1 MSIFDSPLLKPF
13 HDMGAKAGA
22 KAADK
27 IIQSINSKKTDTK
40 SCLESSDSYDE
51 GLKKL
56 MIQAEQGD
64 LEAMVMV
71 GDCYNR
77 GLHTEK
83 NDREAHRYYK
93 MAADKG
99 HVQANLMVAIDLLN
113 GIGTVKDKKLG
124 TKYLQAAA
132 DGGVAYAQYLLA
144 SLYKMGE
151 VGSFGREQVS
161 MKYFEM
167 AAKQGDAKSQIEL
180 ADMIMLSNKSK
191 YTLDDMVFWL
201 VCAYLHGNQ
210 AEEESNAALQR
221 INHLISNGMPGGK
234 AYVEKVLDNV
244 KRNYQVYLKK
254 PF

>member
-1 MSIFDSPLLKPF
+1 MDEELK
-13 HDMGAKAGA
+13 
-22 KAADK
+22 
-27 IIQSINSKKTDTK
+27 NLVTK
-40 SCLESSDSYDE
+40 
-51 GLKKL
+51 
-56 MIQAEQGD
+56 AEQGD
-64 LEAMVMV
+64 VDAMVMV

-83 NDREAHRYYK
+83 DDQEAHRYYK

-113 GIGTVKDKKLG
+113 GIGTSKDKKAG
-124 TKYLQAAA
+124 TKYLQIAA
-132 DGGVAYAQYLLA
+132 DGGAAFGQYLLA
-144 SLYKMGE
+144 SMYKIGE
-151 VGSFGREQVS
+151 IGLFGREQKT

-167 AAKQGDAKSQIEL
+167 AAKQGDAKSQVEL
-180 ADMIMLSNKSK
+180 ADMIMLAKKSK

>member
-1 MSIFDSPLLKPF
+1 M
-13 HDMGAKAGA
+13 
-22 KAADK
+22 
-27 IIQSINSKKTDTK
+27 
-40 SCLESSDSYDE
+40 DE
-51 GLKKL
+51 GLKNLVTK
-56 MIQAEQGD
+56 AEQGD
-64 LEAMVMV
+64 VDAMVMV

-83 NDREAHRYYK
+83 DDQEAHRYYK

-113 GIGTVKDKKLG
+113 GIGTSKDKKAG
-124 TKYLQAAA
+124 TKYLQIAA
-132 DGGVAYAQYLLA
+132 DGGAAFGQYLLA
-144 SLYKMGE
+144 SMYKIGE
-151 VGSFGREQVS
+151 IGLFGREQKA

-167 AAKQGDAKSQIEL
+167 AAKKRDAKSQVEL
-180 ADMIMLSNKSK
+180 ADMIMLAKKSK

-201 VCAYLHGNQ
+201 VCAFLHGNQ

>member
-1 MSIFDSPLLKPF
+1 M
-13 HDMGAKAGA
+13 
-22 KAADK
+22 
-27 IIQSINSKKTDTK
+27 
-40 SCLESSDSYDE
+40 DE
-51 GLKKL
+51 GLKNLVTK
-56 MIQAEQGD
+56 AEQGD
-64 LEAMVMV
+64 VDAMVMV

-83 NDREAHRYYK
+83 NDQEAHRYYK

-113 GIGTVKDKKLG
+113 GIGTSKDKKAG
-124 TKYLQAAA
+124 TKYLQIAA
-132 DGGVAYAQYLLA
+132 DGGAAFGQYLLA
-144 SLYKMGE
+144 SMYKMGE
-151 VGSFGREQVS
+151 IGLLGREQKA

-167 AAKQGDAKSQIEL
+167 AAKQGDAKSQVEL
-180 ADMIMLSNKSK
+180 ADMIMLAKRSK
-191 YTLDDMVFWL
+191 YTMDDMVFWL

>member
-1 MSIFDSPLLKPF
+1 M
-13 HDMGAKAGA
+13 
-22 KAADK
+22 
-27 IIQSINSKKTDTK
+27 
-40 SCLESSDSYDE
+40 DE
-51 GLKKL
+51 GLKNLVTK
-56 MIQAEQGD
+56 AEQGD
-64 LEAMVMV
+64 VDAMVMV

-83 NDREAHRYYK
+83 DDQEAHRYYK

-113 GIGTVKDKKLG
+113 GIGTSKDKKAG
-124 TKYLQAAA
+124 TKYLQIAA
-132 DGGVAYAQYLLA
+132 DGGAAFGQYLLA
-144 SLYKMGE
+144 SMYKIGE
-151 VGSFGREQVS
+151 IGLFGREQKA

-167 AAKQGDAKSQIEL
+167 AAKQGDAKSQVEL
-180 ADMIMLSNKSK
+180 ADMIMLAKKSK

-254 PF
+254 LF

>member
-1 MSIFDSPLLKPF
+1 M
-13 HDMGAKAGA
+13 
-22 KAADK
+22 
-27 IIQSINSKKTDTK
+27 
-40 SCLESSDSYDE
+40 DE
-51 GLKKL
+51 GLKNLVTK
-56 MIQAEQGD
+56 AEQGD
-64 LEAMVMV
+64 VDAMVMV

-83 NDREAHRYYK
+83 DDQEAHRYYK

-113 GIGTVKDKKLG
+113 GIGTSKDKKAG
-124 TKYLQAAA
+124 TKYLQIAA
-132 DGGVAYAQYLLA
+132 DGGAAFGQYLLA
-144 SLYKMGE
+144 SMYKIGE
-151 VGSFGREQVS
+151 IGLFGREQKA

-167 AAKQGDAKSQIEL
+167 AAKQGDAKSQVEL
-180 ADMIMLSNKSK
+180 ADMIMLAKKSK

-244 KRNYQVYLKK
+244 KRNYQGYLKK

>member
-1 MSIFDSPLLKPF
+1 M
-13 HDMGAKAGA
+13 
-22 KAADK
+22 
-27 IIQSINSKKTDTK
+27 
-40 SCLESSDSYDE
+40 DE
-51 GLKKL
+51 GLKNLVTK
-56 MIQAEQGD
+56 AEQGD
-64 LEAMVMV
+64 VDAMIMV

-83 NDREAHRYYK
+83 DDQEAHRYYK

-113 GIGTVKDKKLG
+113 GIGTSKDKKAG
-124 TKYLQAAA
+124 TKYLQIAA
-132 DGGVAYAQYLLA
+132 DGGAAFGQYLLA
-144 SLYKMGE
+144 SMYKVGE
-151 VGSFGREQVS
+151 IGLFGREQKA

-167 AAKQGDAKSQIEL
+167 AAKQGDAKSQVEL
-180 ADMIMLSNKSK
+180 ADMIMLAKKSK

-244 KRNYQVYLKK
+244 KRNYQAYLKK

>member
-1 MSIFDSPLLKPF
+1 M
-13 HDMGAKAGA
+13 
-22 KAADK
+22 
-27 IIQSINSKKTDTK
+27 
-40 SCLESSDSYDE
+40 DE
-51 GLKKL
+51 GLKNLVTK
-56 MIQAEQGD
+56 AEQGD
-64 LEAMVMV
+64 VDAMVMV

-83 NDREAHRYYK
+83 DDQEAHRYYK

-113 GIGTVKDKKLG
+113 GIGTSKDKKAG
-124 TKYLQAAA
+124 TKYLQIAA
-132 DGGVAYAQYLLA
+132 DGGAAFGQYLLA
-144 SLYKMGE
+144 SMYKIGE
-151 VGSFGREQVS
+151 IGLFGREQKA

-167 AAKQGDAKSQIEL
+167 AAKQGDAKSQVEL
-180 ADMIMLSNKSK
+180 ADMIMLAKKSK

>member
-1 MSIFDSPLLKPF
+1 M
-13 HDMGAKAGA
+13 
-22 KAADK
+22 
-27 IIQSINSKKTDTK
+27 
-40 SCLESSDSYDE
+40 DE
-51 GLKKL
+51 GLKNLVIK
-56 MIQAEQGD
+56 AEQGD
-64 LEAMVMV
+64 VDAMVMV

-83 NDREAHRYYK
+83 DDQEAHRYYK

-113 GIGTVKDKKLG
+113 GIGTSKDKKAG
-124 TKYLQAAA
+124 TKYLQIAA
-132 DGGVAYAQYLLA
+132 DGGAAFGQYLLA
-144 SLYKMGE
+144 SMYKIGE
-151 VGSFGREQVS
+151 IGLFGREQKA

-167 AAKQGDAKSQIEL
+167 AAKQGDAKSQVEL
-180 ADMIMLSNKSK
+180 ADMIMLAKKSK

>member
-1 MSIFDSPLLKPF
+1 M
-13 HDMGAKAGA
+13 
-22 KAADK
+22 
-27 IIQSINSKKTDTK
+27 
-40 SCLESSDSYDE
+40 DE
-51 GLKKL
+51 GLKNLVTK
-56 MIQAEQGD
+56 AEQGD
-64 LEAMVMV
+64 VDAMVMV

-83 NDREAHRYYK
+83 DDQEAHRYYK

-99 HVQANLMVAIDLLN
+99 HVQANLMGAIDLLN
-113 GIGTVKDKKLG
+113 GIGTSKDKKAG
-124 TKYLQAAA
+124 TKYLQIAA
-132 DGGVAYAQYLLA
+132 DGGAAFGQYLLA
-144 SLYKMGE
+144 SMYKIGE
-151 VGSFGREQVS
+151 IGLFGREQKA

-167 AAKQGDAKSQIEL
+167 AAKQGDAKSQVEL
-180 ADMIMLSNKSK
+180 ADMIMLAKKSK

>member
-1 MSIFDSPLLKPF
+1 M
-13 HDMGAKAGA
+13 
-22 KAADK
+22 
-27 IIQSINSKKTDTK
+27 
-40 SCLESSDSYDE
+40 DE
-51 GLKKL
+51 GLKNLVTK
-56 MIQAEQGD
+56 AEQGD
-64 LEAMVMV
+64 VDAMIMV

-83 NDREAHRYYK
+83 DDQEAHRYYK

-113 GIGTVKDKKLG
+113 GIGTSKDKKAG
-124 TKYLQAAA
+124 TKYLQIAA
-132 DGGVAYAQYLLA
+132 DGGAAFGQYLLA
-144 SLYKMGE
+144 SMYKVGE
-151 VGSFGREQVS
+151 IGLFGREQKA

-167 AAKQGDAKSQIEL
+167 AAKQGDAKSQVEL
-180 ADMIMLSNKSK
+180 ADMIMLAKNSK

>member
-1 MSIFDSPLLKPF
+1 M
-13 HDMGAKAGA
+13 
-22 KAADK
+22 
-27 IIQSINSKKTDTK
+27 
-40 SCLESSDSYDE
+40 DE
-51 GLKKL
+51 GLKNLVTK
-56 MIQAEQGD
+56 AEQGD
-64 LEAMVMV
+64 VDAMVMV

-83 NDREAHRYYK
+83 DDQEAHRYYK
-93 MAADKG
+93 MAEDKG

-113 GIGTVKDKKLG
+113 GIGTSKDKKAG
-124 TKYLQAAA
+124 TKYLQIAA
-132 DGGVAYAQYLLA
+132 DGGAAFGQYLLA
-144 SLYKMGE
+144 SMYKIGE
-151 VGSFGREQVS
+151 IGLFGREQKA

-167 AAKQGDAKSQIEL
+167 AAKQGDAKSQVEL
-180 ADMIMLSNKSK
+180 ADMIMLAKKSK

>member
-1 MSIFDSPLLKPF
+1 M
-13 HDMGAKAGA
+13 
-22 KAADK
+22 
-27 IIQSINSKKTDTK
+27 
-40 SCLESSDSYDE
+40 DE
-51 GLKKL
+51 GLKNLVTK
-56 MIQAEQGD
+56 AEQGD
-64 LEAMVMV
+64 VDAMVMV

-77 GLHTEK
+77 GLQTEK
-83 NDREAHRYYK
+83 NDQEAHRYYK

-113 GIGTVKDKKLG
+113 GIGTSKDKKAG
-124 TKYLQAAA
+124 TKYLQIAA
-132 DGGVAYAQYLLA
+132 DGGAAFGQYLLA
-144 SLYKMGE
+144 SMYKIGE
-151 VGSFGREQVS
+151 IGLFGREQKA

-167 AAKQGDAKSQIEL
+167 AAKQGDAKSQVEL
-180 ADMIMLSNKSK
+180 ADMIMLAKKSK

>member
-1 MSIFDSPLLKPF
+1 M
-13 HDMGAKAGA
+13 
-22 KAADK
+22 
-27 IIQSINSKKTDTK
+27 
-40 SCLESSDSYDE
+40 DE
-51 GLKKL
+51 GLKNLVTK
-56 MIQAEQGD
+56 AEQGD
-64 LEAMVMV
+64 VDAMVMV

-83 NDREAHRYYK
+83 DDQEAHRYYK
-93 MAADKG
+93 MAEDKG

-113 GIGTVKDKKLG
+113 GIGTSKDKKAG
-124 TKYLQAAA
+124 TKYLQIAA
-132 DGGVAYAQYLLA
+132 DGGAAFGQYLLA
-144 SLYKMGE
+144 SMYKIGE
-151 VGSFGREQVS
+151 IGLFGREQKA

-167 AAKQGDAKSQIEL
+167 AAKQGDAKSQLEL
-180 ADMIMLSNKSK
+180 ADMIMLAKKSK

>member
-1 MSIFDSPLLKPF
+1 M
-13 HDMGAKAGA
+13 
-22 KAADK
+22 
-27 IIQSINSKKTDTK
+27 
-40 SCLESSDSYDE
+40 DE
-51 GLKKL
+51 GLKNLVSK
-56 MIQAEQGD
+56 AEQGD
-64 LEAMVMV
+64 VDAMVMV

-83 NDREAHRYYK
+83 NDQEAHRYYK

-113 GIGTVKDKKLG
+113 GIGTSKDKKAG
-124 TKYLQAAA
+124 TKYLQIAA
-132 DGGVAYAQYLLA
+132 DGGAAFGQYLLA
-144 SLYKMGE
+144 SMYKIGE
-151 VGSFGREQVS
+151 IGLLGREQKA

-167 AAKQGDAKSQIEL
+167 AAKQGDAKSQVEL
-180 ADMIMLSNKSK
+180 ADMIMLAKRSK
-191 YTLDDMVFWL
+191 YTMDDMVFWL

>member
-1 MSIFDSPLLKPF
+1 M
-13 HDMGAKAGA
+13 
-22 KAADK
+22 
-27 IIQSINSKKTDTK
+27 
-40 SCLESSDSYDE
+40 DE
-51 GLKKL
+51 GLKNLVTK
-56 MIQAEQGD
+56 AEQGD
-64 LEAMVMV
+64 VDAMVMV

-83 NDREAHRYYK
+83 DDQEAHRYYK

-113 GIGTVKDKKLG
+113 GIGTSKDKKAG
-124 TKYLQAAA
+124 TKYLQIAA
-132 DGGVAYAQYLLA
+132 DGEAAFGQYLLA
-144 SLYKMGE
+144 SMYKIGE
-151 VGSFGREQVS
+151 IGLFGREQKA

-167 AAKQGDAKSQIEL
+167 AAKQGDAKSQVEL
-180 ADMIMLSNKSK
+180 ADMIMLAKKSK

>member
-1 MSIFDSPLLKPF
+1 M
-13 HDMGAKAGA
+13 
-22 KAADK
+22 
-27 IIQSINSKKTDTK
+27 
-40 SCLESSDSYDE
+40 DE
-51 GLKKL
+51 GLKNLVTK
-56 MIQAEQGD
+56 AEQGD
-64 LEAMVMV
+64 VDAMVMV

-83 NDREAHRYYK
+83 DDQEAHRYYK

-99 HVQANLMVAIDLLN
+99 NVQANLMVAIDLLN
-113 GIGTVKDKKLG
+113 GIGTSKDKKAG
-124 TKYLQAAA
+124 TKYLQIAA
-132 DGGVAYAQYLLA
+132 DGGAAFGQYLLA
-144 SLYKMGE
+144 SMYKIGE
-151 VGSFGREQVS
+151 IGLFGREQKA

-167 AAKQGDAKSQIEL
+167 AAKQGDAKSQVEL
-180 ADMIMLSNKSK
+180 ADMIMLAKKSK

-254 PF
+254 TF

>member
-1 MSIFDSPLLKPF
+1 M
-13 HDMGAKAGA
+13 
-22 KAADK
+22 
-27 IIQSINSKKTDTK
+27 
-40 SCLESSDSYDE
+40 DE
-51 GLKKL
+51 GLKNLVTK
-56 MIQAEQGD
+56 AEQGD
-64 LEAMVMV
+64 VDAMIMV

-83 NDREAHRYYK
+83 DDQEAHRYYK

-113 GIGTVKDKKLG
+113 GIGTSKDKKAG
-124 TKYLQAAA
+124 TKYLQIAA
-132 DGGVAYAQYLLA
+132 DGGAAFGQYLLA
-144 SLYKMGE
+144 SMYKIGE
-151 VGSFGREQVS
+151 IGLFGREQKA

-167 AAKQGDAKSQIEL
+167 AAKQGDAKSQVEL
-180 ADMIMLSNKSK
+180 ADMIMLAKKSK

-221 INHLISNGMPGGK
+221 IDHLISNGMPGGK

>member
-1 MSIFDSPLLKPF
+1 M
-13 HDMGAKAGA
+13 
-22 KAADK
+22 
-27 IIQSINSKKTDTK
+27 
-40 SCLESSDSYDE
+40 DE
-51 GLKKL
+51 GLKNLVTK
-56 MIQAEQGD
+56 AEQGD
-64 LEAMVMV
+64 VDAMVMV

-83 NDREAHRYYK
+83 DDQEAHRYYK

-113 GIGTVKDKKLG
+113 GIGTSKDKKAG
-124 TKYLQAAA
+124 TKYLQITA
-132 DGGVAYAQYLLA
+132 DGGAAFGQYLLA
-144 SLYKMGE
+144 SMYKIGE
-151 VGSFGREQVS
+151 IGLFGREQKA

-167 AAKQGDAKSQIEL
+167 AAKQGDAKSQVEL
-180 ADMIMLSNKSK
+180 ADMIMLAKKSK

>member
-1 MSIFDSPLLKPF
+1 
-13 HDMGAKAGA
+13 
-22 KAADK
+22 
-27 IIQSINSKKTDTK
+27 
-40 SCLESSDSYDE
+40 
-51 GLKKL
+51 
-56 MIQAEQGD
+56 
-64 LEAMVMV
+64 MV

-83 NDREAHRYYK
+83 DDQEAHRYYK

-99 HVQANLMVAIDLLN
+99 NVQANLMVAIDLLN
-113 GIGTVKDKKLG
+113 GIGTSKDKKAG
-124 TKYLQAAA
+124 TKYLQIAA
-132 DGGVAYAQYLLA
+132 DGGAAFGQYLLA
-144 SLYKMGE
+144 SMYKIGE
-151 VGSFGREQVS
+151 IGLFGREQKA

-167 AAKQGDAKSQIEL
+167 AAKQGDAKSQVEL
-180 ADMIMLSNKSK
+180 ADMIMLAKKSK

>member
-1 MSIFDSPLLKPF
+1 M
-13 HDMGAKAGA
+13 
-22 KAADK
+22 
-27 IIQSINSKKTDTK
+27 
-40 SCLESSDSYDE
+40 DE
-51 GLKKL
+51 GLKNLVTK
-56 MIQAEQGD
+56 AEQGD
-64 LEAMVMV
+64 VDAMIMV

-83 NDREAHRYYK
+83 DDQEAHRYYK

-113 GIGTVKDKKLG
+113 GIGTSKDKKAG
-124 TKYLQAAA
+124 TKYLQIAA
-132 DGGVAYAQYLLA
+132 DGGAAFGQYLLA
-144 SLYKMGE
+144 SMYKIGE
-151 VGSFGREQVS
+151 IGLFGREQKA

-167 AAKQGDAKSQIEL
+167 AAKQGDAKSQVEL
-180 ADMIMLSNKSK
+180 ADMIMLAKKSK

-221 INHLISNGMPGGK
+221 INHLISNGIPGGK

>member
-1 MSIFDSPLLKPF
+1 M
-13 HDMGAKAGA
+13 
-22 KAADK
+22 
-27 IIQSINSKKTDTK
+27 
-40 SCLESSDSYDE
+40 DE
-51 GLKKL
+51 GLKNLVTK
-56 MIQAEQGD
+56 AEQGD
-64 LEAMVMV
+64 VDAMIMV

-83 NDREAHRYYK
+83 DDQEAHRYYK

-113 GIGTVKDKKLG
+113 GIGTSKDKKAG
-124 TKYLQAAA
+124 TKYLQIAA
-132 DGGVAYAQYLLA
+132 DGGAAFGQYLLA
-144 SLYKMGE
+144 SMYKVGE
-151 VGSFGREQVS
+151 IGLFGREQKA

-167 AAKQGDAKSQIEL
+167 AAKQGDAKSQVEL
-180 ADMIMLSNKSK
+180 ADMIMLAKKSK

-221 INHLISNGMPGGK
+221 VNHLISNGMPGGK

>member
-1 MSIFDSPLLKPF
+1 M
-13 HDMGAKAGA
+13 
-22 KAADK
+22 
-27 IIQSINSKKTDTK
+27 
-40 SCLESSDSYDE
+40 DE
-51 GLKKL
+51 GLKNLVTK
-56 MIQAEQGD
+56 AEQGD
-64 LEAMVMV
+64 VDAMVMV

-83 NDREAHRYYK
+83 DDQEAHRYYK

-99 HVQANLMVAIDLLN
+99 HVPANLMVAIDLLN
-113 GIGTVKDKKLG
+113 GIGTSKDKKAG
-124 TKYLQAAA
+124 TKYLQIAA
-132 DGGVAYAQYLLA
+132 DGGAAFGQYLLA
-144 SLYKMGE
+144 SMYKIGE
-151 VGSFGREQVS
+151 IGLFGREQKA

-167 AAKQGDAKSQIEL
+167 AAKQGDAKSQVEL
-180 ADMIMLSNKSK
+180 ADMIMLAKKSK

>member
-1 MSIFDSPLLKPF
+1 M
-13 HDMGAKAGA
+13 
-22 KAADK
+22 
-27 IIQSINSKKTDTK
+27 
-40 SCLESSDSYDE
+40 DE
-51 GLKKL
+51 GLKNLVTK
-56 MIQAEQGD
+56 AEQGD
-64 LEAMVMV
+64 VDAMVMV

-83 NDREAHRYYK
+83 NDQEAHRYYK

-99 HVQANLMVAIDLLN
+99 HIQANLMVAIDLLN
-113 GIGTVKDKKLG
+113 GIGTSKDKKAG
-124 TKYLQAAA
+124 TKYLQIAA
-132 DGGVAYAQYLLA
+132 DGGAAFGQYLLA
-144 SLYKMGE
+144 SMYKIGE
-151 VGSFGREQVS
+151 IGLFGREQKA

-167 AAKQGDAKSQIEL
+167 AAKQGDAKSQVEL
-180 ADMIMLSNKSK
+180 ADMIMLAKKSK

>member
-1 MSIFDSPLLKPF
+1 M
-13 HDMGAKAGA
+13 
-22 KAADK
+22 
-27 IIQSINSKKTDTK
+27 
-40 SCLESSDSYDE
+40 DE
-51 GLKKL
+51 GLKNLVTK
-56 MIQAEQGD
+56 AEQGD
-64 LEAMVMV
+64 VDAMVMV

-83 NDREAHRYYK
+83 DDQEAHRYYK

-99 HVQANLMVAIDLLN
+99 HVQANLMVAIDLSN
-113 GIGTVKDKKLG
+113 GIGTSKDKKAG
-124 TKYLQAAA
+124 TKYLQIAA
-132 DGGVAYAQYLLA
+132 DGGAAFGQYLLA
-144 SLYKMGE
+144 SMYKIGE
-151 VGSFGREQVS
+151 IGLFGREQKA

-167 AAKQGDAKSQIEL
+167 AAKQGDAKSQVEL
-180 ADMIMLSNKSK
+180 ADMIMLAKKSK

>member
-1 MSIFDSPLLKPF
+1 M
-13 HDMGAKAGA
+13 
-22 KAADK
+22 
-27 IIQSINSKKTDTK
+27 
-40 SCLESSDSYDE
+40 DE
-51 GLKKL
+51 GLRNLVTK
-56 MIQAEQGD
+56 AEQGD
-64 LEAMVMV
+64 VDAMVMV

-83 NDREAHRYYK
+83 DDQEAHRYYK

-113 GIGTVKDKKLG
+113 GIGTSKDKKAG
-124 TKYLQAAA
+124 TKYLQIAA
-132 DGGVAYAQYLLA
+132 DGGAAFGQYLLA
-144 SLYKMGE
+144 SMYKIGE
-151 VGSFGREQVS
+151 IGLFGREQKA

-167 AAKQGDAKSQIEL
+167 AAKQGDAKSQVEL
-180 ADMIMLSNKSK
+180 ADMIMLAKKSK

>member
-1 MSIFDSPLLKPF
+1 M
-13 HDMGAKAGA
+13 
-22 KAADK
+22 
-27 IIQSINSKKTDTK
+27 
-40 SCLESSDSYDE
+40 DE
-51 GLKKL
+51 GLKNLVTK
-56 MIQAEQGD
+56 AEQGD
-64 LEAMVMV
+64 LDAMVMV

-83 NDREAHRYYK
+83 DDQEAHRYYK

-113 GIGTVKDKKLG
+113 GIGTSKDKKAG
-124 TKYLQAAA
+124 TKYLQIAA
-132 DGGVAYAQYLLA
+132 DGGAAFGQYLLA
-144 SLYKMGE
+144 SMYKIGE
-151 VGSFGREQVS
+151 IGLFGREQKA

-167 AAKQGDAKSQIEL
+167 AAKQGDAKSQVEL
-180 ADMIMLSNKSK
+180 ADMIMLAKKSK

>member
-1 MSIFDSPLLKPF
+1 M
-13 HDMGAKAGA
+13 
-22 KAADK
+22 
-27 IIQSINSKKTDTK
+27 
-40 SCLESSDSYDE
+40 DE
-51 GLKKL
+51 GLKNLVTK
-56 MIQAEQGD
+56 AEQGD
-64 LEAMVMV
+64 VDAMVMV

-83 NDREAHRYYK
+83 DDQEAHRYYK

-113 GIGTVKDKKLG
+113 GIGTSKDKKAG
-124 TKYLQAAA
+124 TKYLQIAA
-132 DGGVAYAQYLLA
+132 DGGAAFGQYLLA
-144 SLYKMGE
+144 SMYKIGE
-151 VGSFGREQVS
+151 IGLFGREQKA

-167 AAKQGDAKSQIEL
+167 AAKQGDAKSQVEL
-180 ADMIMLSNKSK
+180 ADMIMLAKKSK

-254 PF
+254 PL